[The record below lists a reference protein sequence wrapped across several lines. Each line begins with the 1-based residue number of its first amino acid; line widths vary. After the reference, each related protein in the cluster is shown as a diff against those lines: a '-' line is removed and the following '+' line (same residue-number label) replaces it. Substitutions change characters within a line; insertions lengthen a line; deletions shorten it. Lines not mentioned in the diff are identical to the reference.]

1 MEHDFLGRSS
11 FHYRRYVFAFFTQAS
26 KGKREACEEH

>member
-11 FHYRRYVFAFFTQAS
+11 FHYIRYVFAVFTQAS
-26 KGKREACEEH
+26 KGKRKAYEEH